1 MLLGACQDVTPGY
14 LQTEYAG
21 YTMDSMVVKKVLDLT
36 PPEPNPTFEMYV
48 NNYGYEKEFISQFF
62 VLSFCHRNIR
72 TAF

>member
-1 MLLGACQDVTPGY
+1 MLGACQDITPGY

-21 YTMDSMVVKKVLDLT
+21 YTMDSMVVKKVQDLT

-62 VLSFCHRNIR
+62 VPVFCNRSIR
-72 TAF
+72 ATF